1 MGKIIFGFILFLSAT
16 SWGKSESVT
25 YGDLRQRLLIQA
37 KTDLFEVETLPE
49 ITRPTGDASI
59 DLKLA
64 AYHQKGVK
72 KNNFYRISYVRTFD
86 TYGQDPKKPSTVYNL
101 TAEELDKNLQPTG
114 VTLSMAAKATA
125 ATVVKNFTQHRD
137 ELSSSPTL
145 QTGRAQIGDHVINSL
160 PVKLNNENLP
170 AYSKFE
176 VIGITD
182 EYISFTL
189 SFKYTLRIRDERTGR
204 LYDLAAPGLRSLPIW
219 ALVVAPE
226 NRRIIKFW
234 GGELHY

>member
-1 MGKIIFGFILFLSAT
+1 MGKIIFGFILFLST
-16 SWGKSESVT
+16 SGWAKGEQLT

-37 KTDLFEVETLPE
+37 KADLFEVETLPE
-49 ITRPTGDASI
+49 IARPTGDANI

-72 KNNFYRISYVRTFD
+72 KDNFYRISYVRTFD
-86 TYGQDPKKPSTVYNL
+86 TYAQDPKKPSTVYNV
-101 TAEELDKNLQPTG
+101 TMQELNKNLQPTG
-114 VTLSMAAKATA
+114 VTLTLAAKATA
-125 ATVVKNFTQHRD
+125 ATVVGNFIQHRD
-137 ELSSSPTL
+137 ELSNSPTL
-145 QTGRAQIGDHVINSL
+145 QTGRARVGDHVVNSL
-160 PVKLNNENLP
+160 PVTLNNENLP

-176 VIGITD
+176 VIGISD

-189 SFKYTLRIRDERTGR
+189 SFKYTLRLRDERTGR

-219 ALVVAPE
+219 AHLVAPE
-226 NRRIIKFW
+226 NRRVIKFW